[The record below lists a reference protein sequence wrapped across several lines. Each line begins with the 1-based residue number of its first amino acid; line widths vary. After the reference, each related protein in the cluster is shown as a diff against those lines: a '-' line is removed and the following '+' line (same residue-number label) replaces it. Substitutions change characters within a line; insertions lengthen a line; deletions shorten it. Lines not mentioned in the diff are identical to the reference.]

1 MSFEVNALAKIAR
14 AVLYLV
20 SINRPVEPLQ
30 AQLIGAAT
38 LMILGSG
45 FCPDSSWRSCFASS
59 RQCTLSERSSRNASC
74 AMDNASRNPSTSARN
89 APVSGLLAGVERI
102 NRKMDFVP
110 PVSRFAVADVS
121 AMGGP
126 RDGNRIEGEPRHE
139 RVDESLPPIPG
150 RKVPCGARP
159 SVGQVTDRKG
169 HSGLIRIHHTA
180 PRAWRSHAECSL
192 ALQRAEN
199 VAGHDCG
206 YLQY

>member
-1 MSFEVNALAKIAR
+1 MGASTVWGA
-14 AVLYLV
+14 
-20 SINRPVEPLQ
+20 S
-30 AQLIGAAT
+30 GAAT

-59 RQCTLSERSSRNASC
+59 RQCSLSERSSRNASC

-126 RDGNRIEGEPRHE
+126 RDGNRIGGEPRHE
-139 RVDESLPPIPG
+139 MVDETLPPIPG

-159 SVGQVTDRKG
+159 SVGQVTARKG
-169 HSGLIRIHHTA
+169 QRIPGYYESVT
-180 PRAWRSHAECSL
+180 PRQGI
-192 ALQRAEN
+192 LQMN
-199 VAGHDCG
+199 VADMFAWKRRRAQAGSQPVPPATSHGWPRCQD
-206 YLQY
+206 